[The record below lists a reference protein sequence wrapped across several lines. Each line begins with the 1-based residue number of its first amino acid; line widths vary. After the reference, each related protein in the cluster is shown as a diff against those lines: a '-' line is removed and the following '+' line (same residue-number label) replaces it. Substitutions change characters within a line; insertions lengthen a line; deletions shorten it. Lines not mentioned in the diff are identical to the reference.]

1 MSIKQRQS
9 ILDGKLTLMNSV
21 NDTDQ
26 TAAYS
31 NNRATTNDRIGRLD
45 SNLIEYNIFTLPEF
59 PNIRILQLLPGATTW
74 VEVSVI
80 TLSRTPSITK
90 VEIIS
95 PYQITL
101 FKGSYVITVENSVAN
116 ILIATIGSYLGQRST
131 DNYVIKMDPPVFS
144 SDGYYHYMLDITPTE
159 VNNSMNSRK
168 LGDLSIVSRIH
179 DNSWRSSEWVG
190 VNDSSQSMS
199 LLRTLLRN
207 DNPRIIELDTL
218 PNIKNAIPGIVY
230 KLGSKYYVLPESGL
244 IKETNDPTSFY
255 YIDSSSRYYYSQREI
270 DNTFGVSER
279 KISVIQSGN
288 YYYKLVKLG
297 DTSNLLRLG
306 GDSREYEVQRV
317 NTITTPQTITGYN
330 NYYLSNILN
339 CNVTKGSSGKLTL
352 IAPSRISNYSPYDLI
367 SDSDFYTSLYNN
379 LPVSFDVVINEVET
393 GNINTVGK
401 YLQLLSGSSV
411 GSSIIKLSSEPIQG
425 TSGLSKE
432 FSDYY
437 YKDNITGLYKYI
449 PILETYIDNSEEIT
463 GISRIIAGYDFYT
476 TKISTSWVS
485 ESLTYS
491 EKLFSTLLAE
501 KTSKY
506 GAEARLVGF
515 DSQTSFMDMI
525 INFPINTDDYL
536 LEAEVWNDYVQRPGD
551 SIEEI
556 EVDNFPTIVSLSIG
570 NKIVKYKRRGDS
582 SSPSGIERV
591 YRPRVTNNSV
601 IRMSPNCNWYN
612 IDGIRSLYHYMRIAN
627 DVNGYSWISTTP
639 SVNDNDNESILMSYP
654 NDWSNP
660 TRPGEDADYYNYG
673 SIYCI
678 WERQSN
684 PPAEAFIN
692 TDALPSTRGEALD
705 NWYEYR
711 ENTEDPYY
719 YYKATN
725 NYYLCSVNSSHYS
738 IVAINRPPDEYNQNV
753 TYSLN
758 DTIVFNNLIFHS
770 LQDNNIGNQPPG
782 SAQSNDYWL
791 YISDI
796 IEFSSSSNPIKYKY
810 YKVGINKFPADSTY
824 NRGTSLPD
832 PNNPLNPEYFGV
844 LYNTGDRVE
853 TYYRKGFDFQLYPQG
868 GEAAVG
874 DHGLWIT
881 TSSLEKR
888 ICENRIFK
896 VVISGIEYYYQ
907 LKNFAIE
914 PALPNNFSINSQVRD
929 DDIRNSNLPGNII
942 LKGDTEGCGFGLNNY
957 TTLGTKI
964 LYDFNQYKVRYS
976 TFSESVEYT
985 QRSTPRG
992 LVSNFG
998 RESDDYR
1005 LYLGDSNKNMIE
1017 VHLEA
1022 GDTSFS
1028 GFIGS
1033 YNLHSPITSSSGT
1046 GEKPQYIKNSGYGN
1060 ETEQLTDPILD
1071 GNNTPNFTVTFPE
1084 NTGDQDL
1091 IREYYFNIS
1100 DGNFV
1105 SYVYLRI
1112 IQETNPGQVIP
1123 SPTSSR
1129 SLYFLSNGIP
1139 YTTFEFS
1146 SNIEGLN
1153 LQNIQIINDY
1163 GEDILDRDEA
1173 FVQELNQSTTFT
1185 NYSAFL
1191 KLKPNTRHEVF
1202 SGFRIKIGRISG
1214 DVVTDRTLNETTA
1227 KFYKLIN
1234 STWTLLDNTFKPTYK
1249 EPYFETLPEDTTQFN
1264 SGDVICVCSSL
1275 RGYQGYYSTYLY
1287 DLDYTSGRSL
1297 YYDLEWRSKDTL
1309 EEVISDLVTLVS
1321 FTPDTNF
1328 LDTLERSVII
1338 TDNLPDISSIKEVG
1352 IIYKIGNTFYYT
1364 FADRIT
1370 SNYTY
1375 GTVNLPNY
1383 INSSGSANQKYHL
1396 EILQKEYDSYGNL
1409 SDELDVRD
1417 LLSSGQYY
1425 TISDPDFMTTWTL
1438 LDSSIPPNEI
1448 EDISS
1453 NETCSGDIIFSDTS
1467 SSSITPYF
1475 MNTYT
1480 FYTGS
1485 PILIKTELRLK
1496 LKYNNISGISMDE
1509 EYKWVKYLFTLY
1521 IKWSN
1526 F

>member
-31 NNRATTNDRIGRLD
+31 NNRATNDRIGRLE
-45 SNLIEYNIFTLPEF
+45 SNLIEYNIFTLPES
-59 PNIRILQLLPGATTW
+59 PNIRLLQLLPGATTW
-74 VEVSVI
+74 EEVSVI
-80 TLSRTPSITK
+80 TLSGSPNITK

-95 PYQITL
+95 PYQITI
-101 FKGSYVITVENSVAN
+101 FKGSYVITVENSVTN
-116 ILIATIGSYLGQRST
+116 ILTAIVENYLGQRPT
-131 DNYVIKMDPPVFS
+131 DSYIIYMEGLPVFS
-144 SDGYYHYMLDITPTE
+144 SDGYYHYMLKIIPTE
-159 VNNSMNSRK
+159 GNSSINSRK
-168 LGDLSIVSRIH
+168 LGDLSIVSRIY
-179 DNSWRSSEWVG
+179 DSSWRSSEWVSI
-190 VNDSSQSMS
+190 NDSSQSMN

-218 PNIKNAIPGIVY
+218 PNIKNAIPGIAY

-255 YIDSSSRYYYSQREI
+255 YIDSSSRYYYSQMEI

-279 KISVIQSGN
+279 KISVIQSGK

-297 DTSNLLRLG
+297 DTSNLLRLD
-306 GDSREYEVQRV
+306 GDSREYQVKRV
-317 NTITTPQTITGYN
+317 NTETTPQTITGYN
-330 NYYLSNILN
+330 HYYLSNILN
-339 CNVTKGSSGKLTL
+339 CNVTKRSDGIL
-352 IAPSRISNYSPYDLI
+352 ILNAPSRISNYSPYDLTN
-367 SDSDFYTSLYNN
+367 DSDFYTSLYNT
-379 LPVSFDVVINEVET
+379 LPVSFDVIINEVEA
-393 GNINTVGK
+393 GNINTIGK
-401 YLQLLSGSSV
+401 YLHLLSGSSAAN
-411 GSSIIKLSSEPIQG
+411 GFIIRLSSEPIQG

-449 PILETYIDNSEEIT
+449 PILETYV
-463 GISRIIAGYDFYT
+463 ISKVFYT

-491 EKLFSTLLAE
+491 EKLFNTLLTE
-501 KTSKY
+501 KISKY
-506 GAEARLVGF
+506 GAEAGLVGF
-515 DSQTSFMDMI
+515 NSIDM

-536 LEAEVWNDYVQRPGD
+536 LEAEVWSDYVQRPED
-551 SIEEI
+551 SIKEI

-582 SSPSGIERV
+582 EFPGGIERV
-591 YRPRVTNNSV
+591 YRPKVTNNSV
-601 IRMSPNCNWYN
+601 IRMSPNCNWNN
-612 IDGIRSLYHYMRIAN
+612 IEGIKSLYHYMRIAN
-627 DVNGYSWISTTP
+627 DVNGYSWILTTP
-639 SVNDNDNESILMSYP
+639 SANNNESILMSYP

-660 TRPGEDADYYNYG
+660 TRPDEVADYYNYG

-684 PPAEAFIN
+684 PPDEFIN
-692 TDALPSTRGEALD
+692 IGALPSTRGEASD
-705 NWYEYR
+705 NWYEYG
-711 ENTEDPYY
+711 NY

-725 NYYLCSVNSSHYS
+725 KYYLCSVNSYHYS
-738 IVAINRPPDEYNQNV
+738 IVAIRPPDRYNPTV
-753 TYSLN
+753 TYSLG
-758 DTIVFNNLIFHS
+758 DYIVFNNLIFRS
-770 LQDNNIGNQPPG
+770 LRFNNIGNQPPS
-782 SAQSNDYWL
+782 SAQSNDYWF
-791 YISDI
+791 YIDMV
-796 IEFSSSSNPIKYKY
+796 EFSSSPGSNPIKYRY
-810 YKVGINKFPADSTY
+810 YKVGINRFPAGSTY
-824 NRGTSLPD
+824 NRGTSLPLD
-832 PNNPLNPEYFGV
+832 PNDPLSPEYFGV

-868 GEAAVG
+868 GEAAEG

-881 TSSLEKR
+881 NSSLEKR
-888 ICENRIFK
+888 ICEDRIFK
-896 VVISGIEYYYQ
+896 VVISNTAYYYR

-914 PALPNNFSINSQVRD
+914 PALPNNFSIDPQIRN

-942 LKGDTEGCGFGLNNY
+942 LKGDTEGCGFGLNDY

-964 LYDFNQYKVRYS
+964 LYDFNQYKIRYL

-1005 LYLGDSNKNMIE
+1005 LYLGVGGDINNNKNMIE

-1033 YNLHSPITSSSGT
+1033 YSLRSPITSSSGT

-1112 IQETNPGQVIP
+1112 IQGTNPGQVIP

-1163 GEDILDRDEA
+1163 GEDILDREEA

-1264 SGDVICVCSSL
+1264 NGDIICVCSSL

-1287 DLDYTSGRSL
+1287 NLDYTSGRSL

-1309 EEVISDLVTLVS
+1309 EEVINDLVTLVS

-1338 TDNLPDISSIKEVG
+1338 TDSLPDISSIKEVG
-1352 IIYKIGNTFYYT
+1352 VIYKIGNTFYYT
-1364 FADRIT
+1364 FADRIN
-1370 SNYTY
+1370 SNYAY

-1383 INSSGSANQKYHL
+1383 INSSESANQKYHL

-1417 LLSSGQYY
+1417 LLSSGQSY
-1425 TISDPDFMTTWTL
+1425 TISDPNFMTTWTL

-1448 EDISS
+1448 EDIGS

-1467 SSSITPYF
+1467 SPFITPYF

-1485 PILIKTELRLK
+1485 PILIKTELKLK

-1521 IKWSN
+1521 IKWNNS
-1526 F
+1526 